1 MILSKKVN
9 RIVSPK
15 RLIYHRIIRR
25 WGIALSFYQIGSI
38 ITICIIAQEWLT
50 RIQSHITIVV
60 LINPA
65 TRKSRH
71 SRPITQ
77 YIPARSHIIIRHKCL
92 YLCTGLFPFHSFHQN
107 TSCNMLTAM
116 DSVIKFR
123 ISCSISCSSPSKW
136 FSASATASGSVW
148 GC

>member
-1 MILSKKVN
+1 MIISKIIN
-9 RIVSPK
+9 RIVRLE

-25 WGIALSFYQIGSI
+25 SGIALSFYQIGLI
-38 ITICIIAQEWLT
+38 ITICITAQDWLIP
-50 RIQSHITIVV
+50 IQFIIIIFV

-65 TRKSRH
+65 TRKSHR
-71 SRPITQ
+71 RPITQ

-92 YLCTGLFPFHSFHQN
+92 HLCTGLFPFHSFHQN

>member
-1 MILSKKVN
+1 MIISKIIN
-9 RIVSPK
+9 RIVIPPK
-15 RLIYHRIIRR
+15 LIYHRIIRR
-25 WGIALSFYQIGSI
+25 SGIALSFYQIGLI
-38 ITICIIAQEWLT
+38 ITICIIAQDWLI
-50 RIQSHITIVV
+50 RIPFLITIVV

-65 TRKSRH
+65 TKNSRR
-71 SRPITQ
+71 RPITQ
-77 YIPARSHIIIRHKCL
+77 YIPARSDIIIRHKCL
-92 YLCTGLFPFHSFHQN
+92 YLRTGLFPFHSFHQN